1 MSIEQLALQAQ
12 QLQKDL
18 EAGNISND
26 EYKELVSNIGLM
38 EAINSETAQLDENI
52 MFREIIVNA
61 INLASALA

>member
-38 EAINSETAQLDENI
+38 EAINSETAQLEENI

>member
-38 EAINSETAQLDENI
+38 EAIHSETAQLEENI

>member
-38 EAINSETAQLDENI
+38 EAIHSETAQLEENI
-52 MFREIIVNA
+52 MFREIIVNG

>member
-38 EAINSETAQLDENI
+38 EAINSETAQLEENI
-52 MFREIIVNA
+52 MFRDIIVNA

>member
-1 MSIEQLALQAQ
+1 MNIEQLALQAQ

-26 EYKELVSNIGLM
+26 EYKELVSYIGLM
-38 EAINSETAQLDENI
+38 QAINSETAQLEENI
-52 MFREIIVNA
+52 MYREIIVNA

>member
-1 MSIEQLALQAQ
+1 MSIQQLALQAQ

-38 EAINSETAQLDENI
+38 EAINSETAQLEENI
-52 MFREIIVNA
+52 MFRDIIVNA

>member
-38 EAINSETAQLDENI
+38 EAIHSETAQLEENI
-52 MFREIIVNA
+52 MFREIIVNE

>member
-38 EAINSETAQLDENI
+38 EAINSETAQLEENI
-52 MFREIIVNA
+52 KIGRAHV
-61 INLASALA
+61 

>member
-1 MSIEQLALQAQ
+1 MNIEQLALQAQ

-38 EAINSETAQLDENI
+38 QAINSETAQLEENI
-52 MFREIIVNA
+52 MYREIIVNA

>member
-38 EAINSETAQLDENI
+38 EAIHSDTAQLEENI